1 MTDEANTGRKFM
13 EYQYAGVLD
22 DRRGYANEKPNIIP
36 QGQYDKGLSCEVAS
50 GNRKL
55 IFGRKIGRSS

>member
-1 MTDEANTGRKFM
+1 MQE
-13 EYQYAGVLD
+13 VLD

-36 QGQYDKGLSCEVAS
+36 WGEYDKGLSCEVAS

-55 IFGRKIGRSS
+55 TSGKELIGHPN